1 MKELVFAGFGGQG
14 ILTAGVVLSQIV
26 LYKGW
31 KATWLPSY
39 GPSMRGGTA
48 NCTVKYDEQ
57 YIYTPG
63 MEEPD
68 LLLAMNLP
76 SFQKFQGMVKRG
88 GIVLVNA
95 DLVPEQDVREDIR
108 FVPVPCLTM
117 AEEVQH
123 PKGANIIMVGA
134 IAGLMGD
141 FSVQEAIDGMNDM
154 FRKKGK
160 EKWEA
165 LNEAALKR
173 GYAFVEQRM

>member
-48 NCTVKYDEQ
+48 NCTVKYDEK
-57 YIYTPG
+57 YIYIPG

-68 LLLAMNLP
+68 LLLAMNMP
-76 SFQKFQGMVKRG
+76 SFQKFQGVVKPG
-88 GIVLVNA
+88 GTIITNS
-95 DLVPEQDVREDIR
+95 DLVDSKGAREDVTI
-108 FVPVPCLTM
+108 VEVPCLSI
-117 AEEVQH
+117 AEELKN
-123 PKGANIIMVGA
+123 PRGANIIMVGA
-134 IAGLMGD
+134 IAGVMED
-141 FSVQEAIDGMNDM
+141 FTMQEAIDGMNDM

-160 EKWEA
+160 EKFEA
-165 LNEAALKR
+165 QNTIALER
-173 GYAFVEQRM
+173 GYRLLDK